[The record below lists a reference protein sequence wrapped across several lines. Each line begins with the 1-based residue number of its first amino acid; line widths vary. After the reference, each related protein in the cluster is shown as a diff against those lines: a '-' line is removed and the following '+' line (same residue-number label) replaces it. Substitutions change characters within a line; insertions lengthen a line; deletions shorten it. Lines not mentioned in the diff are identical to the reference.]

1 MSNDLTPSETRFVQ
15 ALCGAGPLGIPPLGL
30 ARALGVTPATVGN
43 LSTIVERKGFCTRER
58 YGMRIFLRPTSTAL
72 ALVASL
78 ATAADTPLPIASASS
93 ETKKTRAP
101 RAPRMR

>member
-15 ALCGAGPLGIPPLGL
+15 ALCGAGPLGIAPLGL
-30 ARALGVTPATVGN
+30 ARALGVTAATVGN

-58 YGMRIFLRPTSTAL
+58 YGMRIFLRPTDVAL
-72 ALVASL
+72 ALAAALASG
-78 ATAADTPLPIASASS
+78 TPLPMTNPSS
-93 ETKKTRAP
+93 VDTKKTRAP

>member
-15 ALCGAGPLGIPPLGL
+15 ALCGAGPLGIAPLGL
-30 ARALGVTPATVGN
+30 ARALGVTAATVGN
-43 LSTIVERKGFCTRER
+43 LSTVVERKGFCTRER
-58 YGMRIFLRPTSTAL
+58 YGMRIFLRPTNVAL
-72 ALVASL
+72 ALVAALGSSDTSL
-78 ATAADTPLPIASASS
+78 PVAAAAA

>member
-30 ARALGVTPATVGN
+30 ARALGVTAATVGN

-58 YGMRIFLRPTSTAL
+58 YGMRIFLRPTNTAL

-78 ATAADTPLPIASASS
+78 ASSAEAPLPIASASADI
-93 ETKKTRAP
+93 KKTRAP

>member
-1 MSNDLTPSETRFVQ
+1 
-15 ALCGAGPLGIPPLGL
+15 L
-30 ARALGVTPATVGN
+30 ARALGVTAATVGN

-58 YGMRIFLRPTSTAL
+58 YGMRIFLRPTNVAL
-72 ALVASL
+72 ALVAAL
-78 ATAADTPLPIASASS
+78 ASPETPLPIATS